1 MKPTVDFPAL
11 LENLFVERYT
21 GQTVVHW
28 QDGVPR
34 MVEIVEKR
42 KVDLTPPASA
52 PILRAASR

>member
-1 MKPTVDFPAL
+1 VDFPDFLA
-11 LENLFVERYT
+11 NLFQERYT

-42 KVDLTPPASA
+42 KVDLTPPAPGS
-52 PILRAASR
+52 ILRAASR